1 MKTLIQL
8 LVVAVIFGGIS
19 AAATLFLQP
28 QTATPVAGA
37 NDPAKTGETAEKPKG
52 EKDSADHLSDG
63 HETPAADHA
72 EKPTEFDEHALD
84 AAEPPRGHSAPHS
97 APHVDPSSHHI
108 ADASKPEARVAVRP
122 PYTPDGD
129 EAGSIINLL
138 RERSRIASENERKL
152 AERQDAM
159 QLVFEDLRAEQART
173 LKIRQRLSAELKESR
188 QAVDAAREA
197 IDIERSTILKDQAEA
212 RLAAEEAVR
221 IANEERDKLRKQLEK
236 STNPQT
242 GEPNKTGEGASG
254 DENAN
259 LKKMAAVF
267 DTMPAENVA
276 KVVEQLVK
284 TNKTDAVVS
293 LLNVMKDRQTAKV
306 LGLITETNPQLA
318 ADLSDRIKRLKSAT
332 AKPAVE

>member
-8 LVVAVIFGGIS
+8 IVVAVIFGGIS

-28 QTATPVAGA
+28 QTTTPVAGA
-37 NDPAKTGETAEKPKG
+37 DDSVKTAESTEKTEKPKG
-52 EKDSADHLSDG
+52 EKESADHPSDG

-72 EKPTEFDEHALD
+72 EKSVEFDEHALA
-84 AAEPPRGHSAPHS
+84 AAEPPRGHSAPH
-97 APHVDPSSHHI
+97 AEPSSHHTP
-108 ADASKPEARVAVRP
+108 DVSKPEARVAVRP

-159 QLVFEDLRAEQART
+159 QLIFEDLRAEQART

-188 QAVDAAREA
+188 QAVDAALEA
-197 IDIERSTILKDQAEA
+197 IEVERSTILKDQTET
-212 RLAAEEAVR
+212 RVAAEEAVR

-242 GEPNKTGEGASG
+242 GDANKTGEAASG

>member
-1 MKTLIQL
+1 M
-8 LVVAVIFGGIS
+8 
-19 AAATLFLQP
+19 
-28 QTATPVAGA
+28 
-37 NDPAKTGETAEKPKG
+37 
-52 EKDSADHLSDG
+52 
-63 HETPAADHA
+63 
-72 EKPTEFDEHALD
+72 
-84 AAEPPRGHSAPHS
+84 
-97 APHVDPSSHHI
+97 
-108 ADASKPEARVAVRP
+108 
-122 PYTPDGD
+122 
-129 EAGSIINLL
+129 L
-138 RERSRIASENERKL
+138 RERSRIATENERKL

-188 QAVDAAREA
+188 QAVDAALEA
-197 IDIERSTILKDQAEA
+197 IDVERSTILKDQAET
-212 RLAAEEAVR
+212 RQAAEEAVR

-236 STNPQT
+236 ATNPQSDP
-242 GEPNKTGEGASG
+242 EKTAGEGASG

-318 ADLSDRIKRLKSAT
+318 AELSDRIKRLKSAT

>member
-8 LVVAVIFGGIS
+8 IVVAVIFGGIS

-37 NDPAKTGETAEKPKG
+37 DDPAKTGEAADKSEKPKG
-52 EKDSADHLSDG
+52 EKESADHSEG

-72 EKPTEFDEHALD
+72 EKPADFDEHAL
-84 AAEPPRGHSAPHS
+84 AAADPPRGHSAPHS
-97 APHVDPSSHHI
+97 DPSSHHT

-152 AERQDAM
+152 VERQDAM

-188 QAVDAAREA
+188 QAVDAALEA
-197 IDIERSTILKDQAEA
+197 IDVERSTILKDQTET

-242 GEPNKTGEGASG
+242 SEANKTGEAASG

-318 ADLSDRIKRLKSAT
+318 ADLSDRLKRLKSAT

>member
-8 LVVAVIFGGIS
+8 IVVAVIFGGIS

-28 QTATPVAGA
+28 QTATPAAGA
-37 NDPAKTGETAEKPKG
+37 DDPAKAAEAKDKSEKPKG
-52 EKDSADHLSDG
+52 EKDSADHSEG

-72 EKPTEFDEHALD
+72 EKPADFDEHALD

-97 APHVDPSSHHI
+97 DASSHHT

-188 QAVDAAREA
+188 QAVDAALEA
-197 IDIERSTILKDQAEA
+197 IEVERSTILKDQAEA

-242 GEPNKTGEGASG
+242 SDANKTGEGATG

-318 ADLSDRIKRLKSAT
+318 ADLSDRLKRLKSAT
-332 AKPAVE
+332 TKPAVE

>member
-8 LVVAVIFGGIS
+8 IVVAVIFGGIS
-19 AAATLFLQP
+19 AAVTLFLQP

-37 NDPAKTGETAEKPKG
+37 DDAAKTREPADKSEKPQG
-52 EKDSADHLSDG
+52 EKESADHHSEG
-63 HETPAADHA
+63 HEATAADHP
-72 EKPTEFDEHALD
+72 EKSAEFDEHALA
-84 AAEPPRGHSAPHS
+84 AAEPPRGHSAAHS
-97 APHVDPSSHHI
+97 DSSSHQS

-129 EAGSIINLL
+129 EAGSIINML

-159 QLVFEDLRAEQART
+159 QLIFEDLRAEQART
-173 LKIRQRLSAELKESR
+173 LKVRQRLSAELKESR
-188 QAVDAAREA
+188 QAVDAALEA
-197 IDIERSTILKDQAEA
+197 IEVERSTILKDQAEA

-236 STNPQT
+236 ATNPQESD
-242 GEPNKTGEGASG
+242 GAKPGEGSPG

-332 AKPAVE
+332 TKPAVE

>member
-8 LVVAVIFGGIS
+8 IVVAVIFGGIS

-28 QTATPVAGA
+28 QTVASVAGA
-37 NDPAKTGETAEKPKG
+37 DDPEKAAESTDKAEKPKG
-52 EKDSADHLSDG
+52 EKESSDHHSDG
-63 HETPAADHA
+63 HETHDTDHA
-72 EKPTEFDEHALD
+72 EKPAEVDEHALA
-84 AAEPPRGHSAPHS
+84 AAEPPRGHSDPH
-97 APHVDPSSHHI
+97 ADPATHHSSDH
-108 ADASKPEARVAVRP
+108 SKPEARVAVRP

-129 EAGSIINLL
+129 EAGAIINLL
-138 RERSRIASENERKL
+138 RERSRIATENERKL

-188 QAVDAAREA
+188 QAVDAALEA
-197 IDIERSTILKDQAEA
+197 IDVERSTILKDQAET
-212 RLAAEEAVR
+212 RQAAEEAVR

-236 STNPQT
+236 ATNPQSDP
-242 GEPNKTGEGASG
+242 EKTSGEGASG

-318 ADLSDRIKRLKSAT
+318 AELSDRIKRLKSAT